1 MNLLTHFMLQ
11 SNLPNKQITAVSC
24 CLVSLWKG
32 TNPSNKRR
40 IDDKNDC
47 TLRVKA
53 AEDIMK
59 GKKEGVLKRK
69 REREER
75 KQLNIINSNK
85 PKKLKMKKK
94 PVVRKINKKTP
105 TGGTVRK
112 RPAMV
117 MDDSSSEDLTEV
129 ESELEDTEEK
139 GSEEAC
145 EEPVNN
151 KTQMYEKD
159 NYIPLVKG
167 SYYLRQL
174 VDYTHA
180 RVGRRSRGADRQ
192 RLKDRRRARS
202 ARVVKTIRTKQEAA
216 CCG

>member
-1 MNLLTHFMLQ
+1 
-11 SNLPNKQITAVSC
+11 
-24 CLVSLWKG
+24 
-32 TNPSNKRR
+32 
-40 IDDKNDC
+40 
-47 TLRVKA
+47 
-53 AEDIMK
+53 MK

-75 KQLNIINSNK
+75 KQLKIINSNK
-85 PKKLKMKKK
+85 PEKLKMKKK

-139 GSEEAC
+139 GSEEAF

-151 KTQMYEKD
+151 KTQMYEKI

-174 VDYTHA
+174 EPNKKLLA
-180 RVGRRSRGADRQ
+180 VGKLIDTVTDTTVTFQHFQSEPFTNKLIFRPWMDEETVTTESFVSHLNLPDMLDPGRKIVFQEGDLSGSN
-192 RLKDRRRARS
+192 LK
-202 ARVVKTIRTKQEAA
+202 
-216 CCG
+216 